1 MRFEVDHLPLGL
13 VLDQIACWQ
22 IARCG
27 AEERTAAKGSLMS
40 QMAQYYGG

>member
-1 MRFEVDHLPLGL
+1 MGL
-13 VLDQIACWQ
+13 VFDQIACYQ

-27 AEERTAAKGSLMS
+27 VKELTAARGSLMS